1 MKQKLLCFFMLGI
14 LLIGSVYA
22 QDRRIN
28 GRVTDASTGEP
39 IAGASVVITG
49 TSTGTTTDEDGSYSM
64 VVTSD
69 SRSITFS
76 FIGYESQTATIGT
89 SATINIQLDI
99 ESSELTE
106 VIVTANSISR
116 EKKTL
121 GYSAPTISN
130 AELTQGQ
137 NVSAINSLAGKIA
150 GVNITST
157 ANTPGSSSRIVFRG
171 GTSISGSNQALIVV
185 DGVPIDNSSVIGG
198 QNALSSLDFGNR
210 GNDINTDDIESVTAL
225 KGPAAAALYGSRAA
239 NGALIITTKRGKR
252 NAEKTEITF
261 NSSNTLSSVLKLPDF
276 QDEYGQGYLAGFD
289 SDGNPVYEND
299 PKENWSW
306 GAPFNGEIQPWGQE
320 INGVRLEKP
329 YSAQPDNAKNFF
341 DTGIASNNNLS
352 FSGGGEKST
361 FFLGLNSLNSNG
373 VYPTSVDNFNRYGAR
388 FNGTME
394 FNNKFNAG
402 ISVNYNRTNSSVVGG
417 GQNDAS
423 VYDKVLQIARDI
435 PIDKMGDLSNPY
447 YGFGFVDA
455 NGVPQEN
462 LYGYTGA
469 YAISPYYVLQN
480 FDNLNDVDRV
490 TGNINV
496 GYKPVEWLDIQERI
510 GVDTYSDRRR
520 EMTPKYEF
528 YPADNTSGNYDANGN
543 AYINNGG
550 YKISQYNVSEIVH
563 DLMATARHE
572 FSSDFYGSL
581 MIGNNIRQR
590 HVTNAVT
597 ATNTS
602 GGLVVPSWYNL
613 ANSNGP
619 INVIQD
625 SWSRRRLVGIYGQL
639 SLGYKSYLFL
649 DATARNDWSST
660 LPKQNNSFFY
670 PSVSGSFV
678 FSELLQSNSILPF
691 GKIRASWARVGNDTD
706 PYQLLTTF
714 SRGQINASF
723 GSTTFPFGNVA
734 ALMSSGT
741 IGNPVLKPEITTSV
755 ELGTEL
761 GFFEGNRLSVDF
773 TWYNS
778 NSRNQILTI
787 PIPNSTGYGFKVI
800 NAGKV
805 ENKGVELALRGT
817 PIKMENFRWELFG
830 TFTKNDNTVSDLGVD
845 QLTIG
850 GFGGM
855 GIVAAEGRPYGQF
868 YAVTEQTD
876 DQGRTIIDPD
886 TGMPVTTPTAA
897 YLGTYNPKFQASW
910 GTNLNYH
917 RFALNVL
924 FDTKQ
929 GGKFFSRTKD
939 IMAFV
944 GTSAETG
951 GERIDAI
958 FPNSVYLDEN
968 GNSVINTEYTYNK
981 QDYYPGREAGVS
993 VIDGSY
999 VKLRSASISYTF
1011 SREQLGRSPFGS
1023 LTIGLYGNN
1032 LFMWTPEEN
1041 QFADPEI
1048 NSTGAGN
1055 EQGFDF
1061 TAQPSVR
1068 NYGLN
1073 VKVSF

>member
-1 MKQKLLCFFMLGI
+1 MLGA
-14 LLIGSVYA
+14 LLIGSAHA
-22 QDRRIN
+22 QERRVS
-28 GRVTDASTGEP
+28 GSVTDGSTGDP
-39 IAGASVVITG
+39 LAGVSVAVVGSATVTQTDVSGTYTITVPDG
-49 TSTGTTTDEDGSYSM
+49 ADELEFRY
-64 VVTSD
+64 
-69 SRSITFS
+69 
-76 FIGYESQTATIGT
+76 IGYVTQRIPLGDGNTIDVVLQSDPTA
-89 SATINIQLDI
+89 
-99 ESSELTE
+99 LTE
-106 VIVTANSISR
+106 VVVTANVISR
-116 EKKTL
+116 ERRTL

-137 NVSAINSLAGKIA
+137 NASAINSLAGKIA

-171 GTSISGSNQALIVV
+171 GTSISGNNQALIVV
-185 DGVPIDNSSVIGG
+185 DGVPIDNSSIIGG

-210 GNDINTDDIESVTAL
+210 GNDVNPDDIESVTAL

-239 NGALIITTKRGKR
+239 NGALIITTKKGRR
-252 NAEKTEITF
+252 NAEKMEVTF
-261 NSSNTLSSVLKLPDF
+261 NSSNTLSSILKLPDF
-276 QDEYGQGYLAGFD
+276 QNEYGQGYLAGFD
-289 SDGNPVYEND
+289 SDGDPVYEND

-306 GAPFNGEIQPWGQE
+306 GAPFTGEVQPWGQE

-329 YSAQPDNAKNFF
+329 YVAQPDNAKNFF

-361 FFLGLNSLNSNG
+361 FFLGLSSLNSDG
-373 VYPTSVDNFNRYGAR
+373 IYPTSVDNYNRYGAR

-402 ISVNYNRTNSSVVGG
+402 ISLNYTRINSSTVGG

-435 PIDKMGDLSNPY
+435 PIDQMSDLSNPY

-469 YAISPYYVLQN
+469 YAISPYYVLEN
-480 FDNLNDVDRV
+480 FENLNEVNRI
-490 TGNINV
+490 TGNIHV
-496 GYKPVEWLDIQERI
+496 GYKPLEWLDIEERI

-528 YPADNTSGNYDANGN
+528 YPADNTSGNYDPNDN

-563 DLMATARHE
+563 DLMATARHQ
-572 FSSDFYGSL
+572 FSPDFYGSL

-590 HVTNAVT
+590 HVTTNIT

-602 GGLVVPSWYNL
+602 GGLVVPGWYNL

-619 INVIQD
+619 INIMQD
-625 SWSRRRLVGIYGQL
+625 NWSRRRLVGIYGQL
-639 SLGYKSYLFL
+639 SLGYKDFLFV

-678 FSELLQSNSILPF
+678 FSELLPSNATLPF
-691 GKIRASWARVGNDTD
+691 GKLRASWARVGNDTD

-714 SRGQINASF
+714 SRSQINSAF

-734 ALMSSGT
+734 ALMSGST
-741 IGNPVLKPEITTSV
+741 IGNPDLKPEITSSL

-761 GFFEGNRLSVDF
+761 GFFTGTRLSVDF
-773 TWYNS
+773 TWYRNS
-778 NSRNQILTI
+778 STNQILTI

-800 NAGKV
+800 NAGTV
-805 ENKGVELALRGT
+805 ENKGVELAVRGT
-817 PIKMENFRWELFG
+817 PIKTDDLVWELFG
-830 TFTKNDNTVSDLGVD
+830 TFTRNNNKVSDLGVD
-845 QLTIG
+845 QIVIG

-855 GIVAAEGRPYGQF
+855 SIVAAEGRPYGEF
-868 YAVTEQTD
+868 YSVSEQKD
-876 DQGRTIIDPD
+876 DQGRTIIDPE
-886 TGMPVTTPTAA
+886 TGMPLITESAV
-897 YLGTYNPKFQASW
+897 YLGSYNPKYQASW
-910 GTNLNYH
+910 GTNLNYKGLS
-917 RFALNVL
+917 FNVL
-924 FDTKQ
+924 FDMKH
-929 GGKFFSRTKD
+929 GGKFWSRTKD

-944 GTSAETG
+944 GSSAETG
-951 GERIDAI
+951 GERINAI

-968 GNSVINTEYTYNK
+968 GNSIVNTEYTYIK
-981 QDYYPGREAGVS
+981 QDYFPYREAGVS
-993 VIDGSY
+993 VVDGSY
-999 VKLRSASISYTF
+999 VKLRSAGISYTF
-1011 SREQLGRSPFGS
+1011 NKQQLGRTPFGA
-1023 LTIGLYGNN
+1023 LTVGLYGNN
-1032 LFMWTPEEN
+1032 LFIWTPEEN

-1073 VKVSF
+1073 VKVTF